1 MSGIKFKTYTVNDNN
16 ENIENLEYDFN
27 LDIKIIDIKNEILKK
42 SFDGKY
48 NSLELFNITPNV
60 YKDFGKL
67 FFDKG
72 LLPDTFNNYKLSEFT
87 IANRT
92 FSFIISAKNIEH
104 VSKKINQIEKNE
116 DARFVKKLKYEK
128 PVKPGKNKLNEL
140 IFNDTNFP
148 PLS

>member
-1 MSGIKFKTYTVNDNN
+1 MSSVKFKTYTVNDNN
-16 ENIENLEYDFN
+16 ENIEDIEYDFN
-27 LDIKIIDIKNEILKK
+27 LDIKIIDLKNEILKK

-48 NSLELFNITPNV
+48 NYLELFNITPNI

-87 IANRT
+87 ISNRT
-92 FSFIISAKNIEH
+92 FSFIITAKNIEH
-104 VSKKINQIEKNE
+104 VVKKINQIEKN
-116 DARFVKKLKYEK
+116 DNSRFVKKLKYEK
-128 PVKPGKNKLNEL
+128 PGKNKLNDL

-148 PLS
+148 SLS

>member
-1 MSGIKFKTYTVNDNN
+1 MSGVKFKTYIVNDNN

-48 NSLELFNITPNV
+48 NYLELFNITPNI

-87 IANRT
+87 ISNRT
-92 FSFIISAKNIEH
+92 FSFKKKKKNIEN
-104 VSKKINQIEKNE
+104 VVKKINQIEKN
-116 DARFVKKLKYEK
+116 DNARFVKKLKYEK
-128 PVKPGKNKLNEL
+128 PEKNKSNKLNEF

-148 PLS
+148 PLG

>member
-1 MSGIKFKTYTVNDNN
+1 MSCIKFKTYTVNDNN
-16 ENIENLEYDFN
+16 ENIENLEYNFN

-48 NSLELFNITPNV
+48 NNLELFNITPNI

-104 VSKKINQIEKNE
+104 VAKKINQIEKN
-116 DARFVKKLKYEK
+116 DNAHFMKKLKYE
-128 PVKPGKNKLNEL
+128 KPGKNKLNEL